1 MKPYAQDHFLFK
13 KKVITDINGLV
24 AAVQANYVLGWID
37 PVGGIVV
44 SDINNS
50 RKFIGIYYFNNHVNM
65 HGVGVST

>member
-1 MKPYAQDHFLFK
+1 MKPFGLDHLFFE
-13 KKVITDINGLV
+13 VITDINGLV

>member
-1 MKPYAQDHFLFK
+1 MKPYALDHFFL
-13 KKVITDINGLV
+13 KVVTDINGLV
-24 AAVQANYVLGWID
+24 AAVLANYVLGCID

-50 RKFIGIYYFNNHVNM
+50 RTFIGIYYFNNHVNM

>member
-1 MKPYAQDHFLFK
+1 MHRITFFL

-24 AAVQANYVLGWID
+24 AAVLANYVLGWID
-37 PVGGIVV
+37 PDGVIVV
-44 SDINNS
+44 SDINYS